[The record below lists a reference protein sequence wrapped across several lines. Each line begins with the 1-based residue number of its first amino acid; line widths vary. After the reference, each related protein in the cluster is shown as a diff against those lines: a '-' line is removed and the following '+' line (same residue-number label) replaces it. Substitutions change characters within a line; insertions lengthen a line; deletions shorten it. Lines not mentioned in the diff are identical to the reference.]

1 MLQAERLQR
10 APDLLV
16 GGNAAGNHQRRL
28 DIEAHELR
36 LEAGKTT
43 ADAVFQRARDRL
55 LERSADIGDVL
66 FGQRSDFGRR
76 LPDGRFQS
84 GKGEVEP
91 GFTDQRPW
99 QGEPVGV
106 THLRRLLHGRTTR
119 IRKPEQ
125 FGRLVESLAQGVVD
139 RGAPALVVSDA
150 AHQHELGM
158 AAGNEQHQIGKRE
171 SIREAGRQRMAL
183 EMIYRQQ
190 RLAGGAGK
198 RLGRHQSDDQ
208 AADQAGPGGR
218 GDCIDIVERHLGS
231 MERLFHQPIQ
241 GLDMGAGGDFRHH
254 AAIGAVF
261 LELGKHHVRKD
272 FAAAIRMA
280 CDNGRGGFVAACFNA
295 EDAKKGRHGPSLIAM
310 PAKPVYESSGNNGMK
325 RMQTKPFRIGTR
337 GSPLALAQ
345 ASETRARLMAAHG
358 MPEEM
363 FEIVVLSTAGDRIT
377 DRSLAE
383 IGGKGLFTQ
392 ELEEQLLLGDLDF
405 AVHSSKDMPT
415 KLPDGLQLSAYLPR
429 EDFRDAFI
437 GRTAPTLTALP
448 DGATVGSS
456 SLRRQALIRRIRP
469 DINVITFRGLVDTR
483 LRKLREGQVDGTLL
497 AFAGLK
503 RLKKEDVVTELLDPE
518 DFPPAPAQGAICVE
532 SRIDDTRINAFLEAI
547 NDKPTYD
554 AVSCE
559 RAFLATLDGSCRT
572 PIAGYAVCEDHQ
584 LKFSGLILTP
594 DGRQEHAITVE
605 GSRDEAEKLGRRA
618 GEAVRAAAGTSFFD
632 SWT

>member
-1 MLQAERLQR
+1 
-10 APDLLV
+10 
-16 GGNAAGNHQRRL
+16 
-28 DIEAHELR
+28 
-36 LEAGKTT
+36 
-43 ADAVFQRARDRL
+43 
-55 LERSADIGDVL
+55 
-66 FGQRSDFGRR
+66 
-76 LPDGRFQS
+76 
-84 GKGEVEP
+84 
-91 GFTDQRPW
+91 
-99 QGEPVGV
+99 
-106 THLRRLLHGRTTR
+106 
-119 IRKPEQ
+119 
-125 FGRLVESLAQGVVD
+125 
-139 RGAPALVVSDA
+139 
-150 AHQHELGM
+150 
-158 AAGNEQHQIGKRE
+158 
-171 SIREAGRQRMAL
+171 
-183 EMIYRQQ
+183 
-190 RLAGGAGK
+190 
-198 RLGRHQSDDQ
+198 
-208 AADQAGPGGR
+208 
-218 GDCIDIVERHLGS
+218 
-231 MERLFHQPIQ
+231 
-241 GLDMGAGGDFRHH
+241 
-254 AAIGAVF
+254 
-261 LELGKHHVRKD
+261 
-272 FAAAIRMA
+272 
-280 CDNGRGGFVAACFNA
+280 
-295 EDAKKGRHGPSLIAM
+295 M

-392 ELEEQLLLGDLDF
+392 ELEEQLLSGNLDF

-532 SRIDDTRINAFLEAI
+532 SRIDDTRINALLEAI